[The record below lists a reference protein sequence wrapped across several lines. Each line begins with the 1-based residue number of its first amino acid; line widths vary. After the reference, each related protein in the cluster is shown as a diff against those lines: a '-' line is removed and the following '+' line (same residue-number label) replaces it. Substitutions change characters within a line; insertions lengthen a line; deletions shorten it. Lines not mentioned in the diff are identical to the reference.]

1 MVKPL
6 LYPLTTQTLQNT
18 CVRGV
23 VKISQL
29 LANVSP
35 LACPLPDLCYSGT
48 ILQLGTLPYSSLLCS
63 CKACMFQYSLWV
75 KCKLEGHP
83 CTDSEHMTQVSPGI
97 RRLPIVLPRNFLF
110 RTNESNF
117 HSFLFTSLTQLSI
130 LQTPTTSNICRRISQ
145 LKERSIIIIIIHF

>member
-6 LYPLTTQTLQNT
+6 LYPLTPQTLQNT
-18 CVRGV
+18 CVCGV
-23 VKISQL
+23 VEISQL
-29 LANVSP
+29 LTNVSP
-35 LACPLPDLCYSGT
+35 LACPLPDLCYSST

-83 CTDSEHMTQVSPGI
+83 CTASEHITQRSLGTQRPHMVF
-97 RRLPIVLPRNFLF
+97 PRIFLKA
-110 RTNESNF
+110 NES
-117 HSFLFTSLTQLSI
+117 SFNSFFFTSLTQLSI

-145 LKERSIIIIIIHF
+145 LKERSIIIIIHF